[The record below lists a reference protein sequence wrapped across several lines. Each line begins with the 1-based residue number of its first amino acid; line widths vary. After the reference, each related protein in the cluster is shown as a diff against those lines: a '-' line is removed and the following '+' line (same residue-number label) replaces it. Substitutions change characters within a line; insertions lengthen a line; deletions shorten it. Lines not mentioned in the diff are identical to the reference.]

1 MHTKQSASLD
11 TFSRYLLIPWKHFS
25 YNRWLDYHEP
35 RVSQNSLT
43 SFPKTLPTKG
53 SRKTLRFSTL
63 RSLHLVG
70 KMDFLS
76 IATQF
81 SKAKQY
87 TTQRHT
93 AVKTGLPFT
102 RLLPFSTWTS
112 ELCYAL
118 PIPRGRVQSC
128 HCVRSMQS
136 GQERRVQVCHH
147 FLNSTTL
154 PFFTLAS
161 ASQMQSTIRTSQA
174 LGDRKVSR

>member
-1 MHTKQSASLD
+1 MTWLSWATS
-11 TFSRYLLIPWKHFS
+11 FSELINKF
-25 YNRWLDYHEP
+25 
-35 RVSQNSLT
+35 SQNSTHQGLKKD
-43 SFPKTLPTKG
+43 SSIFH
-53 SRKTLRFSTL
+53 SQ
-63 RSLHLVG
+63 SLHLVG

-128 HCVRSMQS
+128 HSVRSMQS